1 MFDPDLYRD
10 PAEVEMWKQR
20 DPITTFADRLVADGV
35 VDDSDVDAMWTAA
48 RDETEAAVAAA
59 DAAPT
64 ESVDTL
70 LDHVT
75 RPVEPTQVHRDADS
89 TDPAVPGDPGSGDQV
104 DPAVPRDPGSGDQ
117 DDVDEVWP

>member
-20 DPITTFADRLVADGV
+20 DPITTFADRLVADGTI
-35 VDDSDVDAMWTAA
+35 DDNDVDAMWTAA

-59 DAAPT
+59 DAAPI

-75 RPVEPTQVHRDADS
+75 RPVEQTR
-89 TDPAVPGDPGSGDQV
+89 
-104 DPAVPRDPGSGDQ
+104 VPRDPGPTDPVVRADPGSGNH

>member
-10 PAEVEMWKQR
+10 PAEVERWKQR

-35 VDDSDVDAMWTAA
+35 LDAGDVDEMWTAA
-48 RDETEAAVAAA
+48 RNETEAAVAAA
-59 DAAPT
+59 DAAPI

-75 RPVEPTQVHRDADS
+75 RPVEPTPVVPGDPGSGNHDEPN
-89 TDPAVPGDPGSGDQV
+89 PAVPGDPGSGDH
-104 DPAVPRDPGSGDQ
+104 

>member
-1 MFDPDLYRD
+1 MDWKREGLTGVRQVEVVR
-10 PAEVEMWKQR
+10 PAAR
-20 DPITTFADRLVADGV
+20 LRGTFRLPGDKGRLVADGTI
-35 VDDSDVDAMWTAA
+35 DDSDVDAMWNAA

-59 DAAPT
+59 DAAPI

-75 RPVEPTQVHRDADS
+75 RPVEPTQVPRGPDS
-89 TDPAVPGDPGSGDQV
+89 PDPAVPGDPGSGNH
-104 DPAVPRDPGSGDQ
+104 